1 MFQNLLKFNIKSAEH
16 KWLYA
21 NHRQRDSG
29 HTCVPNT
36 AVLNWVIYIFSHN
49 YRKSHGLPE

>member
-16 KWLYA
+16 KWIYA
-21 NHRQRDSG
+21 NQRLRDSG

-49 YRKSHGLPE
+49 YRKSHGLP